1 MTQEVIVLDTKE
13 FEYSILDIKAQKE
26 AVDKRSISICIEK
39 GNGHVYL
46 VSSSIAIK
54 IKSEDIL
61 YIVNLLRGTVVSKLN
76 NAEVILTGLCDQYI
90 SELRESKS
98 LIESFSNSAE
108 NVFDQVTKDTEW
120 SINDDQCVPS
130 VELCNLIHK
139 MAVICRIALIEKGK

>member
-1 MTQEVIVLDTKE
+1 MTQEVTVLDTKE

-26 AVDKRSISICIEK
+26 AVDKRNISICVEK
-39 GNGHVYL
+39 GNAHVYL
-46 VSSSIAIK
+46 VSYGIAIK

-76 NAEVILTGLCDQYI
+76 NAEVMLTGLCDQYM
-90 SELRESKS
+90 SELRENKK
-98 LIESFSNSAE
+98 LIELFSNSAE

-139 MAVICRIALIEKGK
+139 MATICRIALIEKGK

>member
-1 MTQEVIVLDTKE
+1 VTQEVTVLDTKE

-26 AVDKRSISICIEK
+26 AVDKRNISICVEK
-39 GNGHVYL
+39 GNAHVYL
-46 VSSSIAIK
+46 VSYGIAIK

-76 NAEVILTGLCDQYI
+76 NAEVMLTGLCDQYM
-90 SELRESKS
+90 SELRENKK
-98 LIESFSNSAE
+98 LIELFSNSAE

-130 VELCNLIHK
+130 TELCNLIHK

>member
-1 MTQEVIVLDTKE
+1 MTQEVLTLDTKE

-26 AVDKRSISICIEK
+26 AVDRRHISICVEK
-39 GNGHVYL
+39 GNAHVYL
-46 VSSSIAIK
+46 VSYGIAIK

-76 NAEVILTGLCDQYI
+76 NAEVMLTGLCDQYM
-90 SELRESKS
+90 SELRENKK
-98 LIESFSNSAE
+98 LIELFSNSAE

-130 VELCNLIHK
+130 TELCNLIHK
-139 MAVICRIALIEKGK
+139 MATICRIALIEKGK

>member
-1 MTQEVIVLDTKE
+1 MAT
-13 FEYSILDIKAQKE
+13 
-26 AVDKRSISICIEK
+26 
-39 GNGHVYL
+39 
-46 VSSSIAIK
+46 SIAIK

-76 NAEVILTGLCDQYI
+76 NAEVMLTGLCDQYM
-90 SELRESKS
+90 SELRENKK
-98 LIESFSNSAE
+98 LIELFSNSAE

-130 VELCNLIHK
+130 TELCNLIHK